1 MTQKGSPKLFT
12 DDPPSMGQWVAE
24 NGALGQYML
33 VLASGWPDGLNR
45 FKRHIVEQ
53 QCAGS
58 DMTADEFMIQLMQF
72 AHTGELDD
80 A

>member
-1 MTQKGSPKLFT
+1 MKRASPNLFT
-12 DDPPSMGQWVAE
+12 GDPPLMGQWVSE

-58 DMTADEFMIQLMQF
+58 DMTADVFMAQLIQF